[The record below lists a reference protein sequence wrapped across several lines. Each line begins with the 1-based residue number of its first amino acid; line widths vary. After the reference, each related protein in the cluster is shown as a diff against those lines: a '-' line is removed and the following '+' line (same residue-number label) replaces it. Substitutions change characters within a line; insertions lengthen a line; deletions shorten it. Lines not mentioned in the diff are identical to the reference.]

1 LAALAAPLAATQ
13 LAQVALSTTD
23 IAMMGHLG
31 TTALAGGGLAIVL
44 FNQIRTMGV
53 GLLTGT
59 ANLVAGAAAR
69 AEAATG
75 PAAHGEIRRITATAM
90 LVATIIGAAGAAV
103 LVGIGFVLEPL
114 GQHRGVAQAAQHM
127 LLALAPG
134 LIPCL
139 WFQVLRQTT
148 VGLRRPLRLLWVTL
162 GSVALNVALNLA
174 LLNGV
179 GPLPALGLAGI
190 GAATSAV
197 HLAQALALA
206 ALMRRDPVVRA
217 ALRRGEG
224 DPGARTAGR
233 SLLRLGVPTAL
244 TYGSEAGLFSVL
256 ALLAGALGAAALA
269 AYNVVNQ
276 ITYVVFQ
283 TAVGTSHAASVL
295 VSRDAAS
302 GHEWRSRRW
311 AATALAQQA
320 ALLVLVAVLYLAF
333 GPALVRLLA
342 ADATP
347 ATIALGATVLAAA
360 ALTQF
365 ADAAQN
371 IAVGLLRGIDQA
383 AAGFRATLIG
393 YWAIGLPAAALL
405 AFGLDWGL
413 IGLWAG
419 LGCGLAAC
427 AALMLTRFHTA
438 TRTPAARSTAP

>member
-1 LAALAAPLAATQ
+1 

-69 AEAATG
+69 AETATG
-75 PAAHGEIRRITATAM
+75 PAVHGEIRRLTQTAM
-90 LVATIIGAAGAAV
+90 LIATITGACGAV
-103 LVGIGFVLEPL
+103 GLVGVGFLLEAL
-114 GQHRGVAQAAQHM
+114 GQDSEVARAARHM

-148 VGLRRPLRLLWVTL
+148 VGLQRPLQLLWVTL
-162 GSVALNVALNLA
+162 GSVVVNIVLNLV
-174 LLNGV
+174 LLNGP
-179 GPLPALGLAGI
+179 GPVPAMGLAGI

-197 HLAQALALA
+197 HLAQALALL
-206 ALMRRDPVVRA
+206 ALMRRDPTIRT
-217 ALRRGEG
+217 ALHRGER
-224 DPGARTAGR
+224 DPGARTAARG
-233 SLLRLGVPTAL
+233 LLRLGVPTAL

-276 ITYVVFQ
+276 ITYIIFQ

-295 VSRDAAS
+295 VSRDVAS
-302 GHEWRSRRW
+302 GDEPGARRW
-311 AATALAQQA
+311 AATALTQQA
-320 ALLVLVAVLYLAF
+320 ALLVLVAVVYLAF
-333 GPALVRLLA
+333 GPELVRALA

-347 ATIALGATVLAAA
+347 ATIALAATVLATAA
-360 ALTQF
+360 ATQL

-371 IAVGLLRGIDQA
+371 IAVGLLRGVDQA
-383 AAGFRATLIG
+383 AAGLRATLIG
-393 YWAIGLPAAALL
+393 YWAVGLPAAAIL

-413 IGLWAG
+413 PGLWIG
-419 LGCGLAAC
+419 LGCGLGAC
-427 AALMLTRFHTA
+427 AALMLTRFQIA
-438 TRTPAARSTAP
+438 TRASDRVIARRR